1 MAFAMS
7 FKTRHIPMTYP
18 YPPGPER
25 PSNDIFGRLLP
36 PLPSPTPPHASSV
49 YGVNAIL
56 SLTRPTGGKRT
67 ETVIIRVVKPL
78 ELGYCL
84 FSQSLLAQ
92 VESGP
97 TYLTGQTVFVKV
109 YDPWYINPDDLRTVG
124 TH

>member
-1 MAFAMS
+1 MS
-7 FKTRHIPMTYP
+7 FKTRHIPVAYP

-25 PSNDIFGRLLP
+25 PSNEIFGRVLP

-49 YGVNAIL
+49 YGVNTIL

-67 ETVIIRVVKPL
+67 ETVMIRVVKPL
-78 ELGYCL
+78 ELGYCQ

-97 TYLTGQTVFVKV
+97 THLSGQTVFVKI
-109 YDPWYINPDDLRTVG
+109 YDPWYINPDDLRSVC

>member
-1 MAFAMS
+1 MS
-7 FKTRHIPMTYP
+7 FKTGHIPMTYP

-25 PSNDIFGRLLP
+25 LSNDIFGRLLP

-56 SLTRPTGGKRT
+56 SLTRPTGEKCT

-97 TYLTGQTVFVKV
+97 TYLTGQTVFIKV